1 LGTALHTEDGLAE
14 AEVLYGLASNGA
26 RRYYVSLSPEAV
38 ERAERVLASYDARA
52 LDIIGFNQSLS
63 SSAHRKQRAGD
74 GKRCADC
81 ANHRQSPSPDPK
93 CPRW

>member
-1 LGTALHTEDGLAE
+1 MEPRRAFRFGVVCARGHSRHDWWEKARKAEQLGYAT
-14 AEVLYGLASNGA
+14 
-26 RRYYVSLSPEAV
+26 
-38 ERAERVLASYDARA
+38 

-74 GKRCADC
+74 GKRREDC

-93 CPRW
+93 GPRW